1 MPHIKT
7 SYKFA
12 ILIAS
17 IIAAIALAAW
27 YISSHPLAV
36 LAPMGQIGEAQRNLI
51 IVGALLSIIVVVPV
65 FVMTIVIAYRYRE
78 SNGRAAY
85 QPTWDHSPLFET
97 IWWGIPCAIILA
109 LSIITWQSSHTLDP
123 SRAIASNESPLA
135 IQVVSLDWK
144 WLFIYP
150 AQHVASVNEVALP
163 VGRPV
168 TFSLTSDSVMNSFW
182 IPQLG
187 GQLYAM
193 PGMSTTLHLIADQS
207 GTYFGSP
214 ANITGKGFSGMDFT
228 AKALDASDFSQ
239 WLATA
244 GRSPHKL
251 DLSAYTALAK
261 PSQDNPT
268 TYYYSSV
275 EDGLY
280 NLIVMKYMLP
290 DISRVTQ

>member
-7 SYKFA
+7 AYKFA
-12 ILIAS
+12 IIIAS
-17 IIAAIALAAW
+17 IVFAIGVAAW
-27 YISSHPLAV
+27 YISGHPLAV
-36 LAPMGQIGEAQRNLI
+36 LAPMGQIGEAQRSLI
-51 IVGALLSIIVVVPV
+51 IVGALLSIIVVLPV

-78 SNGRAAY
+78 GSGKGTY
-85 QPTWDHSPLFET
+85 EPTWDHSPLFET

-123 SRAIASNESPLA
+123 SRAIASNESPMT

-150 AQHVASVNEVALP
+150 AQHVASINEVALP

-193 PGMSTTLHLIADQS
+193 PGMSTTLHLIADKS

-214 ANITGKGFSGMDFT
+214 ANITGAGFSGMTFT
-228 AKALDASDFSQ
+228 AKAMDASDFSQ
-239 WLATA
+239 WVTTA
-244 GRSPHKL
+244 GQSSREL
-251 DLSAYTALAK
+251 DVSAYASLAK
-261 PSQDNPT
+261 PSQNNPVT
-268 TYYYSSV
+268 YYSSV

-290 DISRVTQ
+290 DVSRVTQ